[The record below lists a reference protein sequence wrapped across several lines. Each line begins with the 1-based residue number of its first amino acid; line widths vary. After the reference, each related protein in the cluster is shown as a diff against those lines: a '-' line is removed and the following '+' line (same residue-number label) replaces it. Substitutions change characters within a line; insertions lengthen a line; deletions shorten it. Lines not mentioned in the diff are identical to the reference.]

1 MESREFRV
9 MVVLPGNAEM
19 QLCSCTTANMA
30 AEVIRVLCDADKPAF
45 TRVIVEIGLDLT
57 PAR

>member
-1 MESREFRV
+1 MESREFRIIV
-9 MVVLPGNAEM
+9 TLPGNAEM
-19 QLCSCTTANMA
+19 QLCGCKRAEEA

>member
-1 MESREFRV
+1 MEAREFRILV
-9 MVVLPGNAEM
+9 MLPGNAEM
-19 QLCSCTTANMA
+19 QLCSCNDVAAA
-30 AEVIRVLCDADKPAF
+30 AEVVRVLCDADKPAF